1 VTGSRAAL
9 DLQLAMIAGSA
20 PASAFFEVRA
30 LALRDDAAHRQEFF
44 PVRDRDAAAD
54 AVRALAPHRNACLG
68 ALPRSRRAGNA
79 SAVEAAYCLWADLD
93 TEAAAAALA
102 RFAPEPTMLIATGT
116 PGHTHA
122 YWQLSRPLPAG
133 EVKRAA
139 RRLAHALEGDIGCC
153 DPPRVLRAVGSL
165 NHKTDPPREVRC
177 VLLEPERACR
187 VEQLVGALPDPPDPP
202 RPAPPAASVR
212 RVRDAGADPLR
223 SIPAV
228 EYVERLT
235 GAVVPASGMVPCPL
249 HPDRTPSLHAG
260 GPNPTLWRC
269 FGCEKSGD
277 LYALAGALA
286 GLPLPLR
293 GRDFTQAREVA
304 LAVFGGA
311 P

>member
-1 VTGSRAAL
+1 VTRSRAAL
-9 DLQLAMIAGSA
+9 DLQLAMLAGSA

-30 LALRDDAAHRQEFF
+30 LDPARARSPRQEFF
-44 PVRDRDAAAD
+44 PVRDRGAAAD
-54 AVRALAPHRNACLG
+54 AVRALAPDRDTYLG
-68 ALPRSRRAGNA
+68 ALPRSRREGDA

-102 RFAPEPTMLIATGT
+102 RFRPEPTMLIATGT
-116 PGHTHA
+116 PGHAHA

-133 EVKRAA
+133 EVERAT
-139 RRLAHALEGDIGCC
+139 RRLAHALGADTACT
-153 DPPRVLRAVGSL
+153 DRARVLRACSGF

-187 VEQLVGALPDPPDPP
+187 VEQLVGALPDPP

-223 SIPAV
+223 WIPAAV
-228 EYVERLT
+228 YVERLT
-235 GAVVPASGMVPCPL
+235 GVVVPASGMLNCPL
-249 HPDRTPSLHAG
+249 PGHKDRTPSLHAG
-260 GPNPTLWRC
+260 GPDPTLWRC

-286 GLPLPLR
+286 GFPLPLR